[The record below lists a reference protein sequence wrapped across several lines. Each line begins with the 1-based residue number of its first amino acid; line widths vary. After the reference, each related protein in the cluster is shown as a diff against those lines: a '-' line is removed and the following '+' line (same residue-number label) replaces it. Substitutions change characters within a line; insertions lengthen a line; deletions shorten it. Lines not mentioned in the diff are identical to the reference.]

1 MFNLLS
7 SQKDTYYTTE
17 LVRHYIKATH
27 GLLILQVAEMHLA
40 ENDKVKLLTLYCG
53 DEDPAVQRAACGALA
68 ILSSNHPEKI
78 TEKISKV

>member
-1 MFNLLS
+1 MQTKS
-7 SQKDTYYTTE
+7 SHDYLT
-17 LVRHYIKATH
+17 
-27 GLLILQVAEMHLA
+27 LQVAEMHLA

-78 TEKISKV
+78 TEKIIKV